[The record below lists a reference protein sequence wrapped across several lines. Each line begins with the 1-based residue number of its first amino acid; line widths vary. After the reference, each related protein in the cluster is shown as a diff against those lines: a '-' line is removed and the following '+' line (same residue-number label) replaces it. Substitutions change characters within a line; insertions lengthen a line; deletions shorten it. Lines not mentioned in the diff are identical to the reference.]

1 MEARQ
6 IVGWNLRRVRAAK
19 GLTIEE
25 LGYQAEVD
33 ASSVARIERGTAN
46 PSIGVIEKLARALGV
61 PLVEFLVEPNP
72 GDAPPKPLPAG
83 RKRSR

>member
-6 IVGWNLRRVRAAK
+6 IVGWNLRRIRAEK

-25 LGYQAEVD
+25 LGHEAGVD

-46 PSIGVIEKLARALGV
+46 PSIGVIEKLGIALAV
-61 PLVEFLVEPNP
+61 PLTELLIEPP
-72 GDAPPKPLPAG
+72 AGTAPPKPLPAG
-83 RKRSR
+83 RRKTR

>member
-6 IVGWNLRRVRAAK
+6 IVGWNLRRIRAEK

-25 LGYQAEVD
+25 LGHEAGVD

-46 PSIGVIEKLARALGV
+46 PSIGVIEKLGRALGV
-61 PLVEFLVEPNP
+61 SLVQLLTEPEA
-72 GDAPPKPLPAG
+72 GEVPPKPLPAG
-83 RKRSR
+83 RRKAR

>member
-6 IVGWNLRRVRAAK
+6 IVGWNLRRIRAEK

-25 LGYQAEVD
+25 LGHEAGVD

-46 PSIGVIEKLARALGV
+46 PSIGVIEKLGMVLKV
-61 PLVEFLVEPNP
+61 PLTEFLVEPEI
-72 GDAPPKPLPAG
+72 GASPPKPLSAG
-83 RKRSR
+83 RRKAR

>member
-6 IVGWNLRRVRAAK
+6 IVGWNLRRIRAEK

-25 LGYQAEVD
+25 LGHEAGVD

-46 PSIGVIEKLARALGV
+46 PSIGVIEKLGIALAV
-61 PLVEFLVEPNP
+61 PLTELLIEPP
-72 GDAPPKPLPAG
+72 TGASPPKPLAAG
-83 RKRSR
+83 RRKAR